1 MEKCSCP
8 HTAHAGLIS
17 GKVTRDYECLVPEE
31 PHVHMVCLDNFKMT
45 KLWELKKLLI
55 EKDKKSI
62 GVYVTTF
69 RKL

>member
-31 PHVHMVCLDNFKMT
+31 PHVHMVCLGNFEMA
-45 KLWELKKLLI
+45 KLL
-55 EKDKKSI
+55 
-62 GVYVTTF
+62 GT
-69 RKL
+69 